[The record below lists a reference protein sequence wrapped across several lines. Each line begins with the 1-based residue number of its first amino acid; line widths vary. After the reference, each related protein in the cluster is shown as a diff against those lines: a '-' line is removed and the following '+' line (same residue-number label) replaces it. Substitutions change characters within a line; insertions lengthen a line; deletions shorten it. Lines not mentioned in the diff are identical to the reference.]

1 MVEKRGK
8 SWFENF
14 IKVVN
19 NFILV
24 LKHVY
29 IGFHANQ
36 PKIVDLYK
44 KQHIDFLYIK
54 IILFFNSLIMVN
66 ICKIISL

>member
-1 MVEKRGK
+1 MASGK
-8 SWFENF
+8 NWSENF
-14 IKVVN
+14 IKVAN
-19 NFILV
+19 NCILV

-36 PKIVDLYK
+36 SKVADLYK

-54 IILFFNSLIMVN
+54 IILFFNALIMVN
-66 ICKIISL
+66 ICKIITL